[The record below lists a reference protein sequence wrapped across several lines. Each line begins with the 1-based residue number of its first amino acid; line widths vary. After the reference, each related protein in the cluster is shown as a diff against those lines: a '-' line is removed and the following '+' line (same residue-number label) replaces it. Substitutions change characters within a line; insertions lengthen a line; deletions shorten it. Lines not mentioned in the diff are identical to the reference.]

1 MAKKKL
7 IGRHDKVMDLT
18 YGKKYNPKMKLNAA
32 AAGDWLN
39 VFSAAPYAIQGY
51 VNNSDIK
58 EREDLERRA
67 QLGMSET
74 FNGVNSLDA
83 LQAARNAY
91 APMPSLTRKD
101 LVPTTRERIGN
112 VFTAT
117 LGGFG
122 AGLGTGNIGL
132 AAGLGL
138 LSGTVAGLGIPG
150 GNTKADNYLTRYRN
164 DVNAAEERLQKA
176 YNYQLGNIY
185 DNSYNRLMANYSA
198 AGGQLGRDGYPSRY
212 SSASM
217 PDVFTH
223 GGIFSNGM
231 ELIDAGGSHEENPN
245 GGVVVSYD
253 PEGVPNI
260 VEEGEVIFNDYVF
273 SNRFGPTKDL
283 LEKYKLPK
291 EYEKYTF
298 ARLAEMMGRESKE
311 RPNDAISK
319 RGLESSMDTLQSM
332 QEEYKEIERQ
342 KEIAKLIKRMT
353 PEEKAAMF
361 DAAAAQEQQMYGNPE
376 EMYAM
381 QEPQMEM
388 PAFMP
393 QEYAMGGNIF
403 DGKTESRIRRG
414 LNRRNRRALAASA
427 VEERNELASREQ
439 QEIINSYLGTW
450 NNSSDNK
457 LLAEEFVEKMLT
469 ENGVPHNKRD
479 VRRIAKRMAGYTEQQ
494 GVRADQLYSAPDTW
508 DLGAIQE
515 LTGVSLNNMP
525 SVQSLSQDSYA
536 VPGGKGG
543 GVRGG
548 VDEDAR
554 REAEERDRKTAGV
567 AETISGRSGYGSGY
581 LGGRNPVPSA
591 GSATKAAETAADPL
605 QKIVDDTAL
614 QGARDVENYLAGYY
628 GRMSKNPEFFSDLP
642 RMTDSQFKTITD
654 KAKAANRAVPNETK
668 GLISKKEWE
677 EARAKERRPQESE
690 GLPTWMRY
698 AGAAADAL
706 GAVSSLLTPPDY
718 THARQIRNAG
728 RPYSEVTFTPVENP
742 LTFRPID
749 RNYVTNEMRNSSLGL
764 ARQLVNASGANPG
777 VAVAGLAGLN
787 YGTNQNIGQ
796 GYVQG
801 DLGNFQME
809 SQVKNFNRAGQQY
822 NSEGMFKESVYNR
835 DRFQP
840 LTQPEI
846 LAAQLEA
853 QEDAFTAQAR
863 SENISNFA
871 NALAEIGQ
879 ENAVANM
886 ISKDPSLYY
895 QMSFD
900 PYRFGSMYYAPR
912 VVACGGKIKTKKR
925 K

>member
-39 VFSAAPYAIQGY
+39 VFSAVPSAIQGF

-74 FNGVNSLDA
+74 FNGIQSLDA

-122 AGLGTGNIGL
+122 AGLGTGNIYL

-138 LSGTVAGLGIPG
+138 LSGAAAGLGITE

-311 RPNDAISK
+311 RPNDPISK

-342 KEIAKLIKRMT
+342 KEIARLIKRMT

-376 EMYAM
+376 EMYAA

-403 DGKTESRIRRG
+403 DSAGK
-414 LNRRNRRALAASA
+414 LRRAKRRQDRDAAYEKLDAYTQSKRDAYLKNMSIAQQLAYA
-427 VEERNELASREQ
+427 LT
-439 QEIINSYLGTW
+439 QEAGIQNPNDSLINSIAKELTSGRGDEPDITTFQKVAKRLGVRNGGSSDYDRFSAIYNEVLN
-450 NNSSDNK
+450 NNSLQQRMDIASLPEVD
-457 LLAEEFVEKMLT
+457 AERAAAIEAAFE
-469 ENGVPHNKRD
+469 
-479 VRRIAKRMAGYTEQQ
+479 AGA
-494 GVRADQLYSAPDTW
+494 GNNPF
-508 DLGAIQE
+508 
-515 LTGVSLNNMP
+515 TG
-525 SVQSLSQDSYA
+525 LSIEPP
-536 VPGGKGG
+536 VGGRGG
-543 GVRGG
+543 GRGS
-548 VDEDAR
+548 A
-554 REAEERDRKTAGV
+554 
-567 AETISGRSGYGSGY
+567 
-581 LGGRNPVPSA
+581 PSA
-591 GSATKAAETAADPL
+591 GSATKAAETDVNPL
-605 QKIVDDTAL
+605 QKIVDDTAA
-614 QGARDVENYLAGYY
+614 QEARDVENYLAGYY
-628 GRMSKNPEFFSDLP
+628 GRMSKSPEFFVDSS

-654 KAKAANRAVPNETK
+654 KAKAANRAVPNGTN
-668 GLISKKEWE
+668 GLISKEAWE
-677 EARAKERRPQESE
+677 EARAKERKPQESE

-728 RPYSEVTFTPVENP
+728 RPYGEVTFTPVENP
-742 LTFRPID
+742 LAFRPID

-777 VAVAGLAGLN
+777 VAVAGLTGLN

-796 GYVQG
+796 GFVQG

-871 NALAEIGQ
+871 NALAAIGDD
-879 ENAVANM
+879 NLAYNM
-886 ISKDPSLYY
+886 ATSAPWLYY
-895 QMSFD
+895 D
-900 PYRFGSMYYAPR
+900 YADNPWR
-912 VVACGGKIKTKKR
+912 RGTQRYNPAACGGKMKTKK
-925 K
+925 KK

>member
-32 AAGDWLN
+32 ADGDWLN
-39 VFSAAPYAIQGY
+39 VFSAVPSAIQGF

-74 FNGVNSLDA
+74 FNGIQSLDA

-112 VFTAT
+112 VFTST

-122 AGLGTGNIGL
+122 AGLGTGNIYL

-138 LSGTVAGLGIPG
+138 LSGAAAGLGITE
-150 GNTKADNYLTRYRN
+150 GNTKADNYLPRYRN

-342 KEIAKLIKRMT
+342 KEIARLIKRMT

-361 DAAAAQEQQMYGNPE
+361 DAAATREQQMYGNPE
-376 EMYAM
+376 EMYAA

-393 QEYAMGGNIF
+393 QEYALGGALSANIY
-403 DGKTESRIRRG
+403 GTAEKIRREVVG
-414 LNRRNRRALAASA
+414 YNTNGEPIYMYVTPNAGKYATYAEAVEGQNRHNIRVVRREKKMRLSDGRMGYKTSDGQEFVTKGAAKDHQKEINNSAFASSLVEPSLENDSNMLAPAVVTAETGSGRRNG
-427 VEERNELASREQ
+427 V
-439 QEIINSYLGTW
+439 G
-450 NNSSDNK
+450 
-457 LLAEEFVEKMLT
+457 
-469 ENGVPHNKRD
+469 NGN
-479 VRRIAKRMAGYTEQQ
+479 
-494 GVRADQLYSAPDTW
+494 
-508 DLGAIQE
+508 
-515 LTGVSLNNMP
+515 
-525 SVQSLSQDSYA
+525 
-536 VPGGKGG
+536 
-543 GVRGG
+543 
-548 VDEDAR
+548 
-554 REAEERDRKTAGV
+554 
-567 AETISGRSGYGSGY
+567 GST
-581 LGGRNPVPSA
+581 PSA
-591 GSATKAAETAADPL
+591 GSATKAAETKSGGLENPEEVTKRYMMEHGIVSPSAGKTLTDAMTAEYNNALASRAGLTPEARTAFAKRVRSRGVGSDRESPL
-605 QKIVDDTAL
+605 VDD
-614 QGARDVENYLAGYY
+614 
-628 GRMSKNPEFFSDLP
+628 
-642 RMTDSQFKTITD
+642 
-654 KAKAANRAVPNETK
+654 
-668 GLISKKEWE
+668 
-677 EARAKERRPQESE
+677 E

-728 RPYSEVTFTPVENP
+728 RPYGEVTFTPVENP

-749 RNYVTNEMRNSSLGL
+749 RNYVTNEMRNSSLGM

-796 GYVQG
+796 GFVQG

-846 LAAQLEA
+846 LAAQMEA

-871 NALAEIGQ
+871 NALAEIGK
-879 ENAVANM
+879 ENVAVNM

-895 QMSFD
+895 QMNFD
-900 PYRFGSMYYAPR
+900 PYRFGSMYYAPK
-912 VVACGGKIKTKKR
+912 VAACGGKMKTKKR

>member
-39 VFSAAPYAIQGY
+39 VFSAAPSAIQGF

-83 LQAARNAY
+83 LQAARSAY

-112 VFTAT
+112 VVTAT
-117 LGGFG
+117 FGGVG
-122 AGLGTGNIGL
+122 AGLGTGNVGL

-138 LSGTVAGLGIPG
+138 LSGTVAGIGIAR
-150 GNTKADNYLTRYRN
+150 GNSKADDYLTRYRN

-342 KEIAKLIKRMT
+342 KEIARLIKRMT

-361 DAAAAQEQQMYGNPE
+361 DAATAQEQQMYGNPE

-393 QEYAMGGNIF
+393 QEYAMGGNILA
-403 DGKTESRIRRG
+403 DGTPGMSLREAQLQLEYERAAKEFA
-414 LNRRNRRALAASA
+414 RNYLKSIGEKPTNHKVNKIARDIAYKGMFEIQGNTVGIVGEGRQRWQPMEKWNSHNGKYNFSADFSSSQAPIEEQSADSPVAASVFPI
-427 VEERNELASREQ
+427 VEGGLVDYPQRP
-439 QEIINSYLGTW
+439 
-450 NNSSDNK
+450 
-457 LLAEEFVEKMLT
+457 EK
-469 ENGVPHNKRD
+469 K
-479 VRRIAKRMAGYTEQQ
+479 
-494 GVRADQLYSAPDTW
+494 
-508 DLGAIQE
+508 
-515 LTGVSLNNMP
+515 
-525 SVQSLSQDSYA
+525 
-536 VPGGKGG
+536 
-543 GVRGG
+543 
-548 VDEDAR
+548 
-554 REAEERDRKTAGV
+554 
-567 AETISGRSGYGSGY
+567 GSGN
-581 LGGRNPVPSA
+581 GNGRGSASSA
-591 GSATKAAETAADPL
+591 GSATKAAETDTDPL
-605 QKIVDDTAL
+605 QKIVDDTAT

-628 GRMSKNPEFFSDLP
+628 GRMSKSPEFFVDSS

-668 GLISKKEWE
+668 GLIPKETWE
-677 EARAKERRPQESE
+677 EARAKERKPQESE

-728 RPYSEVTFTPVENP
+728 RPYGEVTFTPVENP

-749 RNYVTNEMRNSSLGL
+749 RNYVTNEMRNSSLGM
-764 ARQLVNASGANPG
+764 ARQLVNVSGANPG

-871 NALAEIGQ
+871 Y
-879 ENAVANM
+879 NM
-886 ISKDPSLYY
+886 ATSAPWLYY
-895 QMSFD
+895 DYIDNPWRRGVQKYN
-900 PYRFGSMYYAPR
+900 PA
-912 VVACGGKIKTKKR
+912 ACGGNMKTKK
-925 K
+925 KK

>member
-39 VFSAAPYAIQGY
+39 VFSAAPSAIQGF

-58 EREDLERRA
+58 EREDLERKA

-122 AGLGTGNIGL
+122 AGLGTGNVGL

-138 LSGTVAGLGIPG
+138 LSGTVAGLGIPS

-164 DVNAAEERLQKA
+164 DANAAEERLQKA

-185 DNSYNRLMANYSA
+185 GNSYNRLMANYSA
-198 AGGQLGRDGYPSRY
+198 AGGQLGRDGYSSRY

-342 KEIAKLIKRMT
+342 KEISRLIRRMT
-353 PEEKAAMF
+353 PAEKEAMF
-361 DAAAAQEQQMYGNPE
+361 DAATAQQQEMYGNPE
-376 EMYAM
+376 EMYAL
-381 QEPQMEM
+381 QEPQMET

-393 QEYAMGGNIF
+393 QEYAMGGNILAGGTPNMSLREAQLQLEYERAAKEF
-403 DGKTESRIRRG
+403 ARNYLKSIGEKPTNHKVNKIARDIAYKGMLEIQGNTVGVVGDGRQRWQPMERWDSHNGKYNFSTDFSSSQSPIKEQS
-414 LNRRNRRALAASA
+414 ADSSVAASIFPIPI
-427 VEERNELASREQ
+427 VEGGLVDYPPRP
-439 QEIINSYLGTW
+439 
-450 NNSSDNK
+450 
-457 LLAEEFVEKMLT
+457 EK
-469 ENGVPHNKRD
+469 K
-479 VRRIAKRMAGYTEQQ
+479 
-494 GVRADQLYSAPDTW
+494 
-508 DLGAIQE
+508 
-515 LTGVSLNNMP
+515 
-525 SVQSLSQDSYA
+525 
-536 VPGGKGG
+536 
-543 GVRGG
+543 
-548 VDEDAR
+548 
-554 REAEERDRKTAGV
+554 
-567 AETISGRSGYGSGY
+567 GSGN
-581 LGGRNPVPSA
+581 GGWSGSAPSA
-591 GSATKAAETAADPL
+591 GSATKAAETDSAGIPKNL
-605 QKIVDDTAL
+605 QDIVNATAL
-614 QGARDVENYLAGYY
+614 AAQENVFSQYGVVSNEAEKALADARTKETQRALASRAGLTSEAKTAFAKRALGRGVGSDVE
-628 GRMSKNPEFFSDLP
+628 PP
-642 RMTDSQFKTITD
+642 VTDD
-654 KAKAANRAVPNETK
+654 
-668 GLISKKEWE
+668 
-677 EARAKERRPQESE
+677 E

-698 AGAAADAL
+698 AGAATDFL
-706 GAVSSLLTPPDY
+706 GAVNSLLTPPDY

-728 RPYSEVTFTPVENP
+728 RPYGEVTFKPVENP
-742 LTFRPID
+742 LTFRPVD
-749 RNYVTNEMRNSSLGL
+749 RNYLINNLRNQSLG
-764 ARQLVNASGANPG
+764 AMRQMVNASGANPG
-777 VAVAGLAGLN
+777 VAVAGIVGLN

-796 GYVQG
+796 GLIQG

-809 SQVKNFNRAGQQY
+809 SQVKNFNRAGDQY

-846 LAAQLEA
+846 LAAQMEA
-853 QEDAFTAQAR
+853 QEDAYTAQAR

-871 NALAEIGQ
+871 NALAAIGQ

-895 QMSFD
+895 QMNFD
-900 PYRFGSMYYAPR
+900 PYRFGSMYYAPK
-912 VVACGGKIKTKKR
+912 VAACGGKMKTKKR

>member
-39 VFSAAPYAIQGY
+39 VFSAAPSAIQGF

-74 FNGVNSLDA
+74 FNGIQSLDA
-83 LQAARNAY
+83 LQSARNAY
-91 APMPSLTRKD
+91 APMPFLTRKD

-112 VFTAT
+112 VLTAT
-117 LGGFG
+117 LGGVG
-122 AGLGTGNIGL
+122 AGLGTGNAGL

-138 LSGTVAGLGIPG
+138 LSGTVAGIGIAR
-150 GNTKADNYLTRYRN
+150 GNSKADDYLTRYRN

-198 AGGQLGRDGYPSRY
+198 TGGQLGRDGYPSRY

-342 KEIAKLIKRMT
+342 KEIARLIKRMT
-353 PEEKAAMF
+353 PEERAAMF

-376 EMYAM
+376 EMYAA

-393 QEYAMGGNIF
+393 QEYALGGNIF
-403 DGKTESRIRRG
+403 DGETESRIRRG

-427 VEERNELASREQ
+427 AEERNELASREQ

-469 ENGVPHNKRD
+469 ENGVPHNNRD

-494 GVRADQLYSAPDTW
+494 GARADQLYSAPDTW
-508 DLGAIQE
+508 DLGAVQE
-515 LTGVSLNNMP
+515 LTGVSLKNMP
-525 SVQSLSQDSYA
+525 SVQSLSQDLYA

-554 REAEERDRKTAGV
+554 REAEERDRRTAGV
-567 AETISGRSGYGSGY
+567 TESVSGRSGYGSGY
-581 LGGRNPVPSA
+581 LGGKNQVPSA
-591 GSATKAAETAADPL
+591 GSATKAAETDSAALPKSL
-605 QKIVDDTAL
+605 QDIVDATAL
-614 QGARDVENYLAGYY
+614 NAQNDVFNQYGVVSSAAEKAMADARAAETQRALA
-628 GRMSKNPEFFSDLP
+628 S
-642 RMTDSQFKTITD
+642 
-654 KAKAANRAVPNETK
+654 RA
-668 GLISKKEWE
+668 GLTP
-677 EARAKERRPQESE
+677 EARTAFAKRARGRGVGSDRESPLADDE

-728 RPYSEVTFTPVENP
+728 RPYGEVTFTPVENP

-749 RNYVTNEMRNSSLGL
+749 KNYVTNEMRNSSLGM

-796 GYVQG
+796 GFVQG

-822 NSEGMFKESVYNR
+822 NSEGMFNESLYNSY
-835 DRFQP
+835 RFQP

-846 LAAQLEA
+846 LAAQMEA

-871 NALAEIGQ
+871 NALAAIGDD
-879 ENAVANM
+879 NLAYNM
-886 ISKDPSLYY
+886 ATSAPWLYY
-895 QMSFD
+895 D
-900 PYRFGSMYYAPR
+900 YADNPWR
-912 VVACGGKIKTKKR
+912 RGTQRYNPAACGGKMKTKK
-925 K
+925 KK